1 MIDIRKIIIGV
12 MGGGEIVNPGD
23 YETAYH
29 LGALIAK
36 EGWILLNGG
45 RASGIMEASARGAKE
60 NGGLTIGIL
69 PVTDPDWA
77 SEYIDIPILT
87 GIGLARNYINVLTS
101 EVVVALPGRTGTISE
116 VALALN
122 IGKKVI
128 SLNFDLGSLFEKYRE
143 DKQLIYTKSPEE
155 VIDLIKKLLKSSYN
169 KEVDKYV

>member
-1 MIDIRKIIIGV
+1 
-12 MGGGEIVNPGD
+12 MGGGEIVNAGD
-23 YETAYH
+23 YKDARR
-29 LGALIAK
+29 LGGLIAK

-69 PVTDPDWA
+69 PGNDPAWA

-101 EVVVALPGRTGTISE
+101 EVVVALSGRTGTISE
-116 VALALN
+116 IALALN

-128 SLNFDLGSLFEKYRE
+128 SLNFDLGTLFKKYE
-143 DKQLIYTKSPEE
+143 ESKQLIYAKQPEE
-155 VIDLIKKLLKSSYN
+155 VVSLIKKILRSDF
-169 KEVDKYV
+169 DKGVGKHA

>member
-1 MIDIRKIIIGV
+1 
-12 MGGGEIVNPGD
+12 MGGGEIVNAGD
-23 YETAYH
+23 YKDARC

-69 PVTDPDWA
+69 PGNDLAWA
-77 SEYIDIPILT
+77 SAYIDIPILT
-87 GIGLARNYINVLTS
+87 GIGFARNYINVLSS

-116 VALALN
+116 IALALN

-128 SLNFDLGSLFEKYRE
+128 SLNFDLGPLFKKYE
-143 DKQLIYTKSPEE
+143 EEKQLIYVKQPEE
-155 VIDLIKKLLKSSYN
+155 VISLIKRILKN
-169 KEVDKYV
+169 DFDKEVGKYV

>member
-1 MIDIRKIIIGV
+1 
-12 MGGGEIVNPGD
+12 MGGGEIVNHGD
-23 YETAYH
+23 YEDARC
-29 LGALIAK
+29 LGGLIAK

-69 PVTDPDWA
+69 PGNDPAWA

-87 GIGLARNYINVLTS
+87 GIGFARNYINVLTS

-116 VALALN
+116 IALALN

-128 SLNFDLGSLFEKYRE
+128 SLNFELGILFRKYE
-143 DKQLIYTKSPEE
+143 EAKQLIYAKQPEE
-155 VIDLIKKLLKSSYN
+155 VIRIIKKILSSDST
-169 KEVDKYV
+169 KGLGKYV